1 MGKRIVETIIVIFLI
16 LSIVG
21 VVLASPQSKDC
32 TSSLQAGGVLV
43 ELDAN
48 GQGQE
53 LVMLPNAYC
62 GNYVAV
68 ATPQGNGAAVDHWGV
83 DSSVSYALAL
93 TVQGQP
99 GAAVWFHYIAAAS
112 YE

>member
-1 MGKRIVETIIVIFLI
+1 MGKRIVETIIIIFLV

-32 TSSLQAGGVLV
+32 TSSLQAGRVLV
-43 ELDAN
+43 ELDTN
-48 GQGQE
+48 GPGQE
-53 LVMLPNAYC
+53 LVTLPNAYC
-62 GNYVAV
+62 GNYVTV

-83 DSSVSYALAL
+83 EASTSYAFTL

-99 GAAVWFHYIAAAS
+99 GAAVWFHTIAAAS

>member
-32 TSSLQAGGVLV
+32 TSSLQAGWVLV

-53 LVMLPNAYC
+53 LVTLPNPYC
-62 GNYVAV
+62 GNYVVV
-68 ATPQGNGAAVDHWGV
+68 ATPQGDGLSVNQWGV
-83 DSSVSYALAL
+83 DSSLSHAFTL

-99 GAAVWFHYIAAAS
+99 GAAVWFHTIAAAS